1 MCKSSLWVVSING
14 SHDSSLYRLVKPPCI
29 IYSVAMN
36 PQELVVKYGSQTA
49 VAKAFGVT
57 RAAVQLWVRQGKVP
71 QARLWQYQAGL
82 VKPPQTV

>member
-1 MCKSSLWVVSING
+1 MVGVVSING
-14 SHDSSLYRLVKPPCI
+14 VYDSGLYRLVKPSCI
-29 IYSVAMN
+29 PYSVPMT
-36 PQELVVKYGSQTA
+36 PQEFVAKYGSQTA

-82 VKPPQTV
+82 VKPPKAA

>member
-1 MCKSSLWVVSING
+1 
-14 SHDSSLYRLVKPPCI
+14 
-29 IYSVAMN
+29 MN

-82 VKPPQTV
+82 VKPPKGA

>member
-1 MCKSSLWVVSING
+1 MS
-14 SHDSSLYRLVKPPCI
+14 
-29 IYSVAMN
+29 

-82 VKPPQTV
+82 VQPPQSR